1 MSIIFKF
8 PDYDENE
15 LFFVESV
22 KNNVKS
28 NSYFSRIIYSN
39 YFMSLKNIYFAFTLK
54 DVNYRDQ
61 YLKTIIYFDESKN
74 DLTELYNI
82 EKNIIDKYIAYRQ
95 NYNNEIINPCYCIK
109 QQFKLNYIKVFKN
122 STLTNPMN
130 ETTEIF
136 IKISG
141 IWQTDNTVGITFK
154 FI

>member
-39 YFMSLKNIYFAFTLK
+39 YFMSLKNIYFTFTLK

-74 DLTELYNI
+74 DLTDLYNI

-95 NYNNEIINPCYCIK
+95 NFSNENINPCYCIK

-122 STLTNPMN
+122 STLTNPIN

>member
-8 PDYDENE
+8 SDYDENE

-22 KNNVKS
+22 KNNVKC

-39 YFMSLKNIYFAFTLK
+39 YFMSLKNIYFTFTLK
-54 DVNYRDQ
+54 DVSYREQ
-61 YLKTIIYFDESKN
+61 YLKTIIYFDEAKN
-74 DLTELYNI
+74 DLTPLYNI
-82 EKNIIDKYIAYRQ
+82 EKDIIDKYIAYRQ
-95 NYNNEIINPCYCIK
+95 NFNNETITPYYCIK

-122 STLTNPMN
+122 STLSNSN
-130 ETTEIF
+130 SETTELY

-141 IWQTDNTVGITFK
+141 IWQTDDTVGITFK